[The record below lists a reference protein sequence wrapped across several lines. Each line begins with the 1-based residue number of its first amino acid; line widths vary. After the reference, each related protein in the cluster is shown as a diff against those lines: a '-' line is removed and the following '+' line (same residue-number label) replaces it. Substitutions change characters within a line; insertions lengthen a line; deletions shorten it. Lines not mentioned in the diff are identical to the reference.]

1 MTPDDLVEMYESA
14 PDPPALVGL
23 GEVDWAAVEHAH
35 GPATD
40 VPALLRAAVSD
51 DPDHR
56 DFAWQLLFET
66 VWHQGTVYPASA
78 TVVPFLYRLLEAD
91 GVPDRSMAAQL
102 LAAIADGHSYLAC
115 HATTP
120 ESIAIHERIAAENGS
135 TLAAD
140 LARELADVEAARRAV
155 GTRLDLLYPYLRHR
169 ERGVRHAVAAAI
181 GHYPEV
187 VARVLP
193 NLEAVFRKEADL
205 SVRLALVSAIGNH
218 SPEAAARRL
227 PDLEAA
233 LRDEPN
239 EYLRQALREAID
251 RLARR
256 LA

>member
-1 MTPDDLVEMYESA
+1 MTPDDLVELYEPA
-14 PDPPALVGL
+14 PDPPALTGL
-23 GEVDWAAVEHAH
+23 SAADWSAVEHAH

-78 TVVPFLYRLLEAD
+78 AVVPFLYQLLEAD
-91 GVPDRSMAAQL
+91 GVPDRSSAAQL

-120 ESIAIHERIAAENGS
+120 QSVAIHERIAAGNGS

-140 LARELADVEAARRAV
+140 LARELADVAAARRAV
-155 GTRLDLLYPYLRHR
+155 GTRLELLVPFLRDPVPHIR
-169 ERGVRHAVAAAI
+169 AMVAVAI
-181 GHYPEV
+181 GHFPE
-187 VARVLP
+187 
-193 NLEAVFRKEADL
+193 
-205 SVRLALVSAIGNH
+205 I
-218 SPEAAARRL
+218 AARLL

-233 LRDEPN
+233 HRDEPD
-239 EYLRQALREAID
+239 ESTRGVLGEVIG
-251 RLARR
+251 RLTRSCFA
-256 LA
+256 